1 MNANGDVRSQ
11 CSQASFCRY
20 VEINVARQV
29 SVSAFHLF
37 VADTAS
43 KCSMERRT
51 GLSCTFQLPQVYDS
65 VLGIS
70 SIFPGFRCN
79 CSTPFTTPGRAGER
93 GRDGQDA
100 QRKYKAV
107 LHYLVGMRPRFN
119 QCNPVY
125 MFEPE
130 LAFFGDVVASEIKT
144 WKHIPSL
151 YCSVSGHSY
160 QCEACSAGWQAACGQ
175 CGEGLPQ

>member
-125 MFEPE
+125 T
-130 LAFFGDVVASEIKT
+130 I
-144 WKHIPSL
+144 
-151 YCSVSGHSY
+151 SVSSGTCHQIALASPFRSNCIGY
-160 QCEACSAGWQAACGQ
+160 VGCSSSSLGCNDQDLWQYAEYDSCSGIVNR
-175 CGEGLPQ
+175 